1 MGWGG
6 REKRCG
12 KGTGG
17 GGAVDRKEAGARIEE
32 KKEKVSVAD
41 EYYERKSQEAVM
53 ILFPSLV

>member
-12 KGTGG
+12 TGTGG
-17 GGAVDRKEAGARIEE
+17 EAGTRIEE

-41 EYYERKSQEAVM
+41 EYHERKSQEAVM